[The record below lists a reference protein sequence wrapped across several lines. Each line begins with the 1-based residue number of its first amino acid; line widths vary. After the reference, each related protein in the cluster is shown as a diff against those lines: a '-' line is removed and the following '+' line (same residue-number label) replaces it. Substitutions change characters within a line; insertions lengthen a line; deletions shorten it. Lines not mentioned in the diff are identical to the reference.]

1 LYDNVIE
8 SGCRVVDD
16 YGYWSGCREGLDEF
30 ILPRELQEWQFMN
43 FTEVIGKRR
52 SIRKYKSIPINEED
66 LKTIL
71 EAARLAPSWAN
82 RQCWKYVIVTDQSTK
97 EKLAGEDRKWISEA
111 PVIIAAC
118 ADPTASGHKPGM
130 DYYTLDIGIS
140 MEHLVLAAT
149 NLGLGT
155 CWIGAFDESQAK
167 EALGVPEGIRVV
179 AFTPLGYPA
188 EKKGNVFDRK
198 PLGDI
203 VFYNRY
209 GQTVSPLLT
218 AAFTRK
224 VGELYIKGRRLIE
237 KLRNRLAF

>member
-1 LYDNVIE
+1 MEYQDLI
-8 SGCRVVDD
+8 R
-16 YGYWSGCREGLDEF
+16 
-30 ILPRELQEWQFMN
+30 
-43 FTEVIGKRR
+43 KRR
-52 SIRKYKSIPINEED
+52 SIRKYRPDPVADAD
-66 LKTIL
+66 LKTVL

-82 RQCWKYVIVTDQSTK
+82 KQCWKYVIVTDQSTR
-97 EKLAGEDRKWISEA
+97 EKLAGESRKWISEA

-118 ADPTASGHKPGM
+118 ADPAASGRKPDM

-149 NLGLGT
+149 DLGLGT
-155 CWIGAFDESQAK
+155 CWIGAFDEKQAK

-188 EKKGNVFDRK
+188 EKKEDVFARK

-209 GQTVSPLLT
+209 GQAGNRILS

-224 VGELYIKGRRLIE
+224 VDELYIKGRRLIE